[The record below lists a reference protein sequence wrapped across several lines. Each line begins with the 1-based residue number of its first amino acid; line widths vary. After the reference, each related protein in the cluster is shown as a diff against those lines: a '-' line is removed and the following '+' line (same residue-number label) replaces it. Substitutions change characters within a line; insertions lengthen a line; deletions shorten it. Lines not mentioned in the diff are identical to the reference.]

1 MRPLRL
7 NGLLLAALLL
17 LQGCAYFRK
26 QPEADTPEA
35 AAESAYQLCGS
46 CHGPRDVKTNLMAP
60 SIAGQ
65 KEAYL
70 VGALRAYRDKSRLS
84 PEMNNIAQSFTDRDI
99 ANLAHHFA
107 QLEWNR

>member
-1 MRPLRL
+1 MKRLRSY
-7 NGLLLAALLL
+7 GLLLSTLLL
-17 LQGCAYFRK
+17 AQGCAYFQK

-46 CHGPRDVKTNLMAP
+46 CHGPRDIKVDLMAP

-70 VGALRAYRDKSRLS
+70 AGALRAYRDKSRLA
-84 PEMNNIAQSFTDRDI
+84 PEMNSITQSFTDRDI
-99 ANLAHHFA
+99 ANLAHYFA
-107 QLEWNR
+107 KLEWNR

>member
-1 MRPLRL
+1 MKPLRL
-7 NGLLLAALLL
+7 NGLLLAALLF
-17 LQGCAYFRK
+17 QGCAYFQK

-46 CHGPRDVKTNLMAP
+46 CHGPRDVKVNLMAP

-70 VGALRAYRDKSRLS
+70 VGALRAYRDKSRVS
-84 PEMNNIAQSFTDRDI
+84 PAMNNITQSFTDRDI
-99 ANLAHHFA
+99 ANLAHYFA
-107 QLEWNR
+107 QLKWSR